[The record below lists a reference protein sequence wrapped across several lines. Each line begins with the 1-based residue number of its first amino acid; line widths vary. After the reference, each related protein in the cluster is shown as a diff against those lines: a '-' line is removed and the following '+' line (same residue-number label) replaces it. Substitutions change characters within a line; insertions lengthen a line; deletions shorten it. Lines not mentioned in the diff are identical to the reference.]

1 MRLIIIV
8 VGILIAIGTFVV
20 VKNSIPQK
28 QEAPVVVA
36 APTVPS
42 VVVTPKVIVQEVP
55 TVDIYTAKKDIP
67 IGAIITQDMLDIQPY
82 PQHLLL
88 PDMVKND
95 PVHPIEI
102 VKMIARTPFVKGE
115 PIITTKLANDKDPSF
130 LAASLDPGMRLVTIP
145 VDAIT
150 GAGGFV
156 FPGDR
161 VDVIVAHDVALGGS
175 AAPISSSFPG
185 GKAPKKDPF
194 TEILISNVRVLAVNQ
209 KAVSHSGEAAML
221 PTNVSL
227 EVSQIDAQKLALVGN
242 GNGRLSLALCSLK
255 DAKEKD
261 KDVAIE
267 PVRPTGVNDLSVLTS
282 SGEEISSGS
291 VTVVRGVNSQSV
303 DVNQP

>member
-20 VKNSIPQK
+20 VKNNIPQK
-28 QEAPVVVA
+28 PPEAPVAVA
-36 APTVPS
+36 PIPS
-42 VVVTPKVIVQEVP
+42 VVVTPQPVVRELP
-55 TVDIYTAKKDIP
+55 TVDVYTAKKDIP
-67 IGAIITQDMLDIQPY
+67 IGAIISQDMLDIQPW

-88 PDMVKND
+88 PDMIKND
-95 PVHPIEI
+95 PVHPIEV
-102 VKMIARTPFVKGE
+102 VKMVARTPFQKGE

-130 LAASLDPGMRLVTIP
+130 LAASLNPGMRLVTIP

-175 AAPISSSFPG
+175 SAPINSTGFG

-194 TEILISNVRVLAVNQ
+194 TEMLISNVRVLAVNQ

-227 EVSQIDAQKLALVGN
+227 EVSPTDAQKLALVGN

-255 DAKEKD
+255 DAKD
-261 KDVAIE
+261 KDVASE
-267 PVRPTGVNDLSVLTS
+267 PVKPTGVNDLSVLTS
-282 SGEEISSGS
+282 SGEEMSSGS